1 MARCCQGR
9 GLETMKTKRASKD
22 KERSAPITRSI
33 KKVGK
38 KAPKAAIVADGLR
51 ADLIVEANEVTGK
64 DQPMVQET
72 IGPATERGLT
82 EGPLNPAAN
91 VIEKTDSARDK
102 RASELVDRL
111 SLWSGAAGFI
121 PVPFVDIAA
130 VWGVQLHMLRSLAEI
145 YGVPFSEN
153 RGKSILTSLAGAVI
167 PATTATASVSVMK
180 SVPIIGTAIG
190 ALTMPAVAAGAT
202 WVIGNVFIKHFAS
215 GGTLL
220 DFNPPDYREFI
231 KVQRER
237 FAARSRA
244 APPSSAAAP
253 TPSATAAK
261 SETTTT
267 A

>member
-1 MARCCQGR
+1 
-9 GLETMKTKRASKD
+9 MKTKRASKD

-51 ADLIVEANEVTGK
+51 ADLVVEANEVTGK

-72 IGPATERGLT
+72 IGPEATERGLT

-91 VIEKTDSARDK
+91 VIEKTDSERDK
-102 RASELVDRL
+102 RAFELVDRL

-130 VWGVQLHMLRSLAEI
+130 VWGVQLHMLRRLAEI

-237 FAARSRA
+237 LAARSRA

-253 TPSATAAK
+253 TASDTAAK
-261 SETTTT
+261 SGTTTT

>member
-1 MARCCQGR
+1 VSKKNRDGDN
-9 GLETMKTKRASKD
+9 EDKKSVKRQ
-22 KERSAPITRSI
+22 ERSAPITRSI

-38 KAPKAAIVADGLR
+38 KAAAIVADRLR

-220 DFNPPDYREFI
+220 DFNPPDREFI

-237 FAARSRA
+237 LAARSRA